1 MPIPRKD
8 DGDEIRAMG
17 YVAVYAAY
25 VDENAAERFE
35 LLRHHDPQPHRN
47 PRSTTLKL
55 EGCLRALAALPKHPE
70 WSGMTALFRE
80 ARRLMGERNLAIHS
94 PMYPYPGGGNTRRT
108 RIPDDAL
115 KYVDADG
122 IYELADEL
130 FELARELMAASVRL
144 PRFLDEARRGAGR

>member
-25 VDENAAERFE
+25 VDENAAECFE

-47 PRSTTLKL
+47 PWSTALKL
-55 EGCLRALAALPKHPE
+55 EGCLRALAALPKHPK
-70 WSGMTALFRE
+70 WSGMTARFRE

-94 PMYPYPGGGNTRRT
+94 PMYAYPGGGNT
-108 RIPDDAL
+108 
-115 KYVDADG
+115 
-122 IYELADEL
+122 
-130 FELARELMAASVRL
+130 
-144 PRFLDEARRGAGR
+144 